1 MSIPIRWRRWPVIA
15 LAVVAALLVLGRV
28 GAGIVAD
35 YLWYDA
41 MGASAL
47 WRERALLMTVICAS
61 SALIAA
67 AILFVNLYVVRQSVV
82 SLVLP
87 RRVANI
93 EIGEE
98 VPGRYLVGSALLI
111 SLVLGWW
118 LALPA
123 DSWRMFSLLRH
134 GLSFGETDPY
144 MDVDLGFFVYWLP
157 IESMLYYRTLTTV
170 LFATVVVIF
179 FYALTPSLRWDRG
192 ALYVSHYV
200 RRHLAALGAVLLL
213 LLAWS
218 YRLDIYESLL
228 FGSGSGGAFSFSD
241 HRTIIPISI
250 WLAYLT
256 AGTALVVF
264 YFGWIGQVRA
274 ATMTL
279 IAVLLISV
287 LLRHVTPIFMRH
299 YVAAGAET
307 AREVSYL
314 STRADYTRRAY
325 ALQRIERDSSL
336 ALPAR
341 PSDEASEIS
350 VWDPSALMRA
360 LGRRGRGPSSPGMV
374 QWSAASNELRA
385 TVVEPPSAGD
395 VEGERAD
402 WSVTRVFASRT
413 ESDGS
418 LARVP
423 TSRSAREPEQIGPVL
438 VADSLSGYRVVSD
451 SVGAIVAPALD
462 GSLARLAYAWALQ
475 NFRLLT
481 GELPRPVA
489 RIVTHRDVRER
500 LDAVSPFF
508 LQGGTITPIV
518 VADSLYWAIDLY
530 SASNSYPLSERDSL
544 FDENVVNVTYLQH
557 AAVGVANAL
566 TGTVW
571 VVADSSR
578 DPISDSWIAAYPML
592 FAPRSA
598 LPPGVAPALPPPV
611 DGARVQ
617 GRKLASFG
625 LRGETERHGHL
636 LPEEAGADTT
646 LSGESALFSLPGTD
660 AMQWSGA
667 VLDPNE
673 HAVGVL
679 LASGGASPA
688 VHWLPLERPGARWST
703 VADQLRRALDTT
715 VSAPRDAHAVH
726 GRVRMIPLA
735 GGRLLYV
742 QPLYGWRTDGA
753 TLLAIAATTDTV
765 VTAAHTVADAL
776 GARGAVSDVAATP
789 LAPADFR
796 TAAEQLY
803 ERMSDAMRRGDWV
816 AFGHAYDA
824 LGALLSRSRK

>member
-1 MSIPIRWRRWPVIA
+1 VSIPLRWRRWPVIA
-15 LAVVAALLVLGRV
+15 LAVVAVLLVLGRV

-35 YLWYDA
+35 YLWYA
-41 MGASAL
+41 SMGAAAL
-47 WRERALLMTVICAS
+47 WRERAMLMATICAG
-61 SALIAA
+61 SALVAA
-67 AILFVNLYVVRQSVV
+67 AILFINLYVVRQSVV

-98 VPGRYLVGSALLI
+98 VPGRYLVGAALLI

-134 GLSFGETDPY
+134 GIAFGESDPY
-144 MDVDLGFFVYWLP
+144 MEMDLGFFVYWLP

-228 FGSGSGGAFSFSD
+228 FGSGPGGAFSYSD
-241 HRTIIPISI
+241 HRTVIPVSI

-287 LLRHVTPIFMRH
+287 LLRHVTPVFMRR
-299 YVAAGAET
+299 YAASGT
-307 AREVSYL
+307 DVAREASYL
-314 STRADYTRRAY
+314 ATRADYTRRAY
-325 ALQRIERDSSL
+325 ALQRIAQDSSYP
-336 ALPAR
+336 LPAR
-341 PSDEASEIS
+341 PTDAAGGIS
-350 VWDPSALMRA
+350 VWDPAALMRA
-360 LGRRGRGPSSPGMV
+360 LGRRSKGPTPPGMI
-374 QWSAASNELRA
+374 QWSPSPDGLRA
-385 TVVEPPSAGD
+385 TVAEPPPGGAD
-395 VEGERAD
+395 EAERSD
-402 WSVTRVFASRT
+402 WSLTRVYASRV

-418 LARVP
+418 IARVTP
-423 TSRSAREPEQIGPVL
+423 SRSAREPEQVGPVL
-438 VADSLSGYRVVSD
+438 IADSLSGYRVVPD
-451 SVGAIVAPALD
+451 SLGVISAPALD
-462 GSLARLAYAWALQ
+462 GTLSRLAYAWALQ

-481 GELPRPVA
+481 GELPHPMA
-489 RIVTHRDVRER
+489 RIVTHRDLRDR
-500 LDAVSPFF
+500 IDAVAPYF
-508 LQGGTITPIV
+508 LQGSGISPIV

-544 FDENVVNVTYLQH
+544 SDVNITYLQH
-557 AAVGVANAL
+557 AAVGVTNAL
-566 TGTVW
+566 TGTMW
-571 VVADSSR
+571 IVADSAK
-578 DPISDSWIAAYPML
+578 DPIAESWLAAFPAL
-592 FAPRSA
+592 SVLRAA
-598 LPPGVAPALPPPV
+598 LPTGVAGALPPPV

-625 LRGETERHGHL
+625 LRGEIERHGHL
-636 LPEEAGADTT
+636 LPEEAGSDTM
-646 LSGESALFSLPGTD
+646 LSGESALLALPGT
-660 AMQWSGA
+660 AATQWSAA
-667 VLDPNE
+667 VLDQNE

-679 LASGGASPA
+679 LASGGADPA
-688 VHWLPLERPGARWST
+688 VHWLPLKQASARWST

-715 VSAPRDAHAVH
+715 VSAPRDARAMH
-726 GRVRMIPLA
+726 GRVRMVPLA
-735 GGRLLYV
+735 GGQLLFV
-742 QPLYGWRTDGA
+742 QPLYGWRADGA
-753 TLLAIAATTDTV
+753 TLLAIAATSDTV
-765 VTAAHTVADAL
+765 VTAARSLADAL
-776 GARGAVSDVAATP
+776 GARGTVAEATSP
-789 LAPADFR
+789 IGAADFR

-803 ERMSDAMRRGDWV
+803 DRMSDAMRRGDWV

-824 LGALLSRSRK
+824 LGALLNRARK